1 MGDDDLTRELPAEDL
16 EPMVRVV
23 APEWRLLDA
32 TLVEDGETA
41 IYRLAVEA
49 PNGDRE
55 CYLKATPFPD
65 RPAGLATE
73 ARLTEVVRRHTD
85 CPVPRVVGA
94 VDEHDALRAPYFLM
108 EAMDGT
114 RLPMDALAALP
125 ARHVRSLA
133 RQTGRYLAQLHDLPV
148 PDLTTYGTGLS
159 HGSSTVLRGDRPS
172 GDPAE
177 LAFAE
182 GHGRWDDRLRNWI
195 DEDLEALAATERF
208 PDLVEPIGA
217 ALEPMVDGLPDAPPP
232 AVGRVDHGLWNLL
245 TDESGA
251 ELRAMLD
258 WGSLFVVPPAY
269 DLAVVE
275 YFLAG
280 GPWMGLGDVPDHR
293 GAIRE
298 AMLAGYREH
307 RPVPAAYDARRRC
320 YQLEASILSL
330 VAIDD
335 GPERPR
341 HLPADRLDEA
351 AAGMRALVREL
362 SGEASRPNG

>member
-1 MGDDDLTRELPAEDL
+1 MGDDPERTLPAEVL
-16 EPMVRVV
+16 EAMVRVV
-23 APEWRLLDA
+23 APEWRLLAA
-32 TLVEDGETA
+32 TVVEDGESA
-41 IYRLAVEA
+41 VYRLAVVT
-49 PNGDRE
+49 PTGDRE

-85 CPVPRVVGA
+85 CPVPRVIGA
-94 VDEHDALRAPYFLM
+94 VDEHAALRAPYFLM

-114 RLPMDALAALP
+114 RLPMDALAELP

-148 PDLTTYGTGLS
+148 PDLTAYGTGLA
-159 HGSSTVLRGDRPS
+159 HDADAALRGGRPS

-177 LAFAE
+177 LAFPD
-182 GHGRWDDRLRNWI
+182 GHGRWDDRLRDWI

-208 PDLVEPIGA
+208 PDLVEPIEA
-217 ALEPMVDGLPDAPPP
+217 ALGPMVDGLPDSPTPV
-232 AVGRVDHGLWNLL
+232 VGRVDHGLWNLL

-280 GPWMGLGDVPDHR
+280 GPWMGLEDVPDNR
-293 GAIRE
+293 LAIRE

-307 RPVPAAYDARRRC
+307 RPVPASYDAQRRC
-320 YQLEASILSL
+320 YQLEAAILSL
-330 VAIDD
+330 VSIDD

-351 AAGMRALVREL
+351 AAGMRAFVREL
-362 SGEASRPNG
+362 SG

>member
-1 MGDDDLTRELPAEDL
+1 MGDDDAERTLPAEDL
-16 EPMVRVV
+16 EAMVRVV
-23 APEWRLLDA
+23 APEWRLLEV
-32 TLVEDGETA
+32 TFVEDGMTA
-41 IYRLAVEA
+41 IYRLGVDT
-49 PNGDRE
+49 PTGDRA

-85 CPVPRVVGA
+85 CPVPRVIGA

-114 RLPMDALAALP
+114 RQPMDALVELP

-148 PDLTTYGTGLS
+148 TDLTAYGQRLS
-159 HGSSTVLRGDRPS
+159 HDADAALRGDRPS

-177 LAFAE
+177 LAFAA
-182 GHGRWDDRLRNWI
+182 GHGRWRDQLRDWI
-195 DEDLEALAATERF
+195 DEDLEVLAATERF
-208 PDLVEPIGA
+208 SDLVEPVGA
-217 ALEPMVDGLPDAPPP
+217 ALEPMVDALPDSPTP

-245 TDESGA
+245 TDDSGD

-258 WGSLFVVPPAY
+258 WGSLFVVPPAF

-275 YFLAG
+275 YLLAG
-280 GPWMGLGDVPDHR
+280 GPWMGLEDVPDHR
-293 GAIRE
+293 PGIRE
-298 AMLAGYREH
+298 AMLAGYRED
-307 RPVPAAYDARRRC
+307 RPVPAGYDAQRRC
-320 YQLEASILSL
+320 YQLETAILSL
-330 VAIDD
+330 VSIDD

-362 SGEASRPNG
+362 IG